1 MSSCYAAILD
11 FRWYNWTDLPLR
23 ALGKVAGGSS
33 DGYDGGYVGCRPTL
47 PERLLKVPSC
57 QLDTEVH
64 LKDLHLRWILE
75 TVTF

>member
-23 ALGKVAGGSS
+23 ALGKVGG
-33 DGYDGGYVGCRPTL
+33 GYDGGYVGCRPTL

-57 QLDTEVH
+57 QLDTVVH